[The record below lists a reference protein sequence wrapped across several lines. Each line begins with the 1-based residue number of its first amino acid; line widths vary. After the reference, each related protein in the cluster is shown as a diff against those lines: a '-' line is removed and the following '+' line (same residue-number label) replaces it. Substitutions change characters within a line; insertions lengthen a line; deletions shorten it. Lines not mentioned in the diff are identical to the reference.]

1 MRELES
7 FFQENCY
14 LPPNE
19 KIMVSD
25 RFGDGELLWEI
36 RAVREAE
43 LRKME
48 RETEENLCAAAVVF
62 PGLQDRKLWES
73 YGAKSGAEVL
83 QKMLTPAEYLRLQ
96 KAVMALNGFQ
106 KRKAERRETAKN

>member
-1 MRELES
+1 MRELEC

-25 RFGDGELLWEI
+25 RFEDGELLWEI

-48 RETEENLCAAAVVF
+48 KETEE
-62 PGLQDRKLWES
+62 KLKSALEAYTES
-73 YGAKSGAEVL
+73 FL
-83 QKMLTPAEYLRLQ
+83 DTRIQK
-96 KAVMALNGFQ
+96 
-106 KRKAERRETAKN
+106 

>member
-1 MRELES
+1 MRELEC

-48 RETEENLCAAAVVF
+48 KQKKISVRRQWFSLTC
-62 PGLQDRKLWES
+62 RTES
-73 YGAKSGAEVL
+73 YGKAMG
-83 QKMLTPAEYLRLQ
+83 Q
-96 KAVMALNGFQ
+96 KAVRMCC
-106 KRKAERRETAKN
+106 KKC

>member
-1 MRELES
+1 MRELEC

-25 RFGDGELLWEI
+25 RFEDGEL
-36 RAVREAE
+36 
-43 LRKME
+43 
-48 RETEENLCAAAVVF
+48 
-62 PGLQDRKLWES
+62 LWES
-73 YGAKSGAEVL
+73 YGAKSSAEVL

-96 KAVMALNGFQ
+96 KAVMVLNGFQ

>member
-1 MRELES
+1 MRELEC

-14 LPPNE
+14 LPPNK

-43 LRKME
+43 LRKWKKKQKKISV
-48 RETEENLCAAAVVF
+48 RRRWFFLTCRI
-62 PGLQDRKLWES
+62 GS
-73 YGAKSGAEVL
+73 YGKAME
-83 QKMLTPAEYLRLQ
+83 Q
-96 KAVMALNGFQ
+96 KAV
-106 KRKAERRETAKN
+106 RKCCRKC